1 MQRTE
6 VDSPMAFAGF
16 RGLPEEVRD
25 HIRERILAGAFD
37 DGARIVERE
46 LAADLGVSRG
56 PVRDALRL
64 LEAEGLVI
72 SSPRRGTR
80 VAMPNADDAAE
91 MFAIRAALEPLAAA
105 MLLRRGAPEALR
117 ELEAAVAELEAAAAA
132 NDWARAIA
140 GDLRFH
146 GVIFR
151 WSGSRRLTRIWE
163 GMHNSLL
170 QIFRLHRPLYRSID
184 EVPVRHRAY
193 LDAIQNGD
201 VAEVERHAA
210 EHVTEFRDRLMRQ
223 FDARVQSNESA
234 GG

>member
-1 MQRTE
+1 MGKSGSR
-6 VDSPMAFAGF
+6 MAFAAF

-80 VAMPNADDAAE
+80 VAMPNAEDAAE

-105 MLLRRGAPEALR
+105 MLVRRGSEQALR
-117 ELEAAVAELEAAAAA
+117 DLEGAVSEVQAAAEA
-132 NDWARAIA
+132 NDWPQAITA
-140 GDLRFH
+140 DMRFH
-146 GVIFR
+146 GLIFR
-151 WSGSRRLTRIWE
+151 GSGSRRLMRIWE
-163 GMHNSLL
+163 GMHNALL

-193 LDAIQNGD
+193 LEAIRKGD
-201 VAEVERHAA
+201 IAEVERHAA

-223 FDARVQSNESA
+223 FDEQSRST
-234 GG
+234 

>member
-1 MQRTE
+1 
-6 VDSPMAFAGF
+6 MAFAAF

-46 LAADLGVSRG
+46 LAAELGVSRG

-80 VAMPNADDAAE
+80 VAMPNAEDAAE
-91 MFAIRAALEPLAAA
+91 MFAIRGALEPLAAA
-105 MLLRRGAPEALR
+105 MLVRRGAPEALR
-117 ELEAAVAELEAAAAA
+117 DLEGAVAELEAAAAA
-132 NDWARAIA
+132 NDWAQAIGA
-140 GDLRFH
+140 DMRFH
-146 GVIFR
+146 GLIFR
-151 WSGSRRLTRIWE
+151 WSGSRRLMRIWE

-193 LDAIQNGD
+193 LEAIRTGD
-201 VAEVERHAA
+201 VAEVERHAG

-223 FDARVQSNESA
+223 FDEHPGST
-234 GG
+234 